1 MLSKQVLP
9 LLALAGSAVAQLPSI
24 TMKGSKFFYPNGTQF
39 FMKGVAYQQDTAASD
54 GNGGSTFDKT
64 EDFKDPLANKD
75 RCQKDIPRLVEL
87 GTNTIR
93 TYAIDPT
100 EDHTFC
106 MNMLQ
111 DAGIY
116 VVSDLGQP
124 NLSINRDDPNW
135 NVELFDRYKAVVDEM
150 GKYSNVIGF
159 FAGNEVS
166 NNNTNTQAS
175 AYVKAA
181 VRDTKK
187 YIADNMAN
195 NNGRWMGVGYAANDD
210 PDIRIDIAHYF
221 NCGPEEEAI
230 DFWGYNIYSWCG
242 QSTLQRSGYNDQAD
256 FFRNYSV
263 PVFFAE
269 YGCNNEGAENR
280 LFQETGALYE
290 DTMTE
295 VFSGGIVYMYFQEAN
310 DYGLVELSNSGSP
323 DRLQPAFDNLA
334 QHHADADPKGV
345 SEDSYNPTNQPAEC
359 PEISEVWKVDP
370 QLPPTPD
377 SSLCDCAVAA
387 SSCVRASNLDVKEFA
402 DMFGTICGDFP
413 EICAGINGNATT
425 GVYGAYSMCNA
436 AEKLDY
442 VLGQYVEARNGA
454 SDACDFGGNAQT
466 QSAKEDSSCSDK
478 LAAASSVNEQ
488 AATATAPIDN
498 PNATGSGDS
507 GSGDDSAALPGAAML
522 RVFALGD
529 LAVGLYMVVALGAG
543 AAMIAL

>member
-1 MLSKQVLP
+1 MLSKQALP

-75 RCQKDIPRLVEL
+75 RCTKDIPKLVEL

-93 TYAIDPT
+93 TYAIDP
-100 EDHTFC
+100 EADHSFC
-106 MNMLQ
+106 MGKLQ

-124 NLSINRDDPNW
+124 NLSINRDDPAW

-166 NNNTNTQAS
+166 NNDTNTQAS

-187 YIADNMAN
+187 YIADTSD
-195 NNGRWMGVGYAANDD
+195 RWMGVGYAANDD

-221 NCGPEEEAI
+221 NCGPVEEAI

-242 QSTLQRSGYNDQAD
+242 ESSLQESGYNDQAD

-290 DTMTE
+290 DAMTE

-310 DYGLVELSNSGSP
+310 DYGLVNMTRDGSVVE
-323 DRLQPAFDNLA
+323 LQPAFDNLA
-334 QHHADADPKGV
+334 EHHHDADPQGV
-345 SEDSYNPTNQPAEC
+345 NMDDYTPDAEAAEC
-359 PEISEVWKVDP
+359 PSISEVWKVDP
-370 QLPPTPD
+370 ELPPTPD

-387 SSCVRASNLDVKEFA
+387 SSCVRKNNLDPEEFA
-402 DMFGTICGDFP
+402 DMFDIICGDFP

-436 AEKLDY
+436 GEKLDY
-442 VLGQYVEARNGA
+442 VLGQYLEATDNN
-454 SDACDFGGNAQT
+454 SDSCDFGGNAQT
-466 QSAKEDSSCSDK
+466 QSGSEESGCSDK

-498 PNATGSGDS
+498 PNATGSSDE
-507 GSGDDSAALPGAAML
+507 GDDEGAALPGAAIF